1 MRILHI
7 APEGWQKDL
16 EPALEKLGHE
26 IVDKNPDVI
35 IVKSIT
41 QMKKSVEAYQKYP
54 KALKIQ
60 YNWDVYSWALNNL
73 RAGEY
78 DYKKYRALC
87 LMSDEVWVPSK
98 AVQRSLKEFW
108 NMESVVIKSF
118 APQYPLPEGCEVKN
132 EGYALQALRKNP
144 DKHIDWFERAC
155 KETGI
160 DYEVVWAKELTEEQ
174 YRPILAHAGFLVS
187 AIYEMSTGGQFL
199 TEGAFLGKPI
209 LASNSPYVGASD
221 YFGDTIAYYQHDDFD
236 DLKDKMLKMFK
247 GELKTDVEEAK
258 EIVKGLT
265 PDYMA
270 KLVDKRLKQLV

>member
-236 DLKDKMLKMFK
+236 DLKDKILKMFK